1 MNESE
6 RRELS
11 LPAGSFEFSENG
23 ELVVRNERLA
33 GAFQGGRRQ
42 AGQLRKPVRRSQCRS
57 GRQPFLLTREAPA
70 GAADGRGASRT
81 VTSCDGM
88 SMSATMTV

>member
-23 ELVVRNERLA
+23 ELVVRNDRLA
-33 GAFQGGRRQ
+33 GAF
-42 AGQLRKPVRRSQCRS
+42 
-57 GRQPFLLTREAPA
+57 REAGLRPGSSEA
-70 GAADGRGASRT
+70 LSGEVSVGVVVSR
-81 VTSCDGM
+81 SF
-88 SMSATMTV
+88 

>member
-23 ELVVRNERLA
+23 ELVVRNDRLA
-33 GAFQGGRRQ
+33 DAFRDAGMQ
-42 AGQLRKPVRRSQCRS
+42 AGRLRKPVRRSQCRS
-57 GRQPFLLTREAPA
+57 GRQPFLLTREASA
-70 GAADGRGASRT
+70 GAADRGN
-81 VTSCDGM
+81 D
-88 SMSATMTV
+88 